1 MTKVGQS
8 SFRRI
13 LLSRLLLVSVPIL
26 LIGVYLTYRKARSA
40 ILHTARQNITESAI
54 AKGKS
59 ISKSVDILKAELIIA
74 ANNKVFA
81 GDSLQDIQSFLK
93 DLDQDLSTNIQCIQ
107 IIDVES
113 GAAIASNCGQKALL
127 NDFNSFNDL
136 WKKESPP
143 SVQIKSLVSTSSNSL
158 HSQDEDADLPI
169 RISQLELLFCVPI
182 LQESEEANL
191 ILTVK
196 SALLQQ
202 EQVKPGLLTGN
213 TGVIHQNGLIL
224 AYPYPELIGQNIAQQ
239 PDHRRWK
246 KLIKQALESPP
257 GYFRLFS
264 PEEPPVELLTGYTNI
279 TSPITEEKEQ
289 KWIILDITPLEEA
302 LAGLEEVRTVLL
314 IMTCALII
322 GSIMATLYISRDLAI
337 PLEKLS
343 DTVFHEDNLPEK
355 NIISQN
361 FKIREYNRL
370 AAILNEREFKLRS
383 WGQELEN
390 AWKKAD
396 AADRS
401 KNEFLMT
408 ISHELR
414 TPLNGIIGSLRL
426 VIEDCCDD
434 REEEKAF
441 LNRSNSSAVR
451 LLKTISDI
459 LEIANMEKGQLR
471 INLEKVNLSEV
482 LSQSIFENLTAIKDK
497 GLKFN
502 SPNQDEPLLIEADP
516 IKLKQVFN
524 NIIDNAV
531 KFTATGAITIS
542 TSIDSCNESS
552 GQEAIKKVIVIIE
565 DTGIGIDIDNQA
577 KLFRPFV
584 MVDGTTTRKY
594 GGVGLGL
601 AISRNLV
608 ELMGGTINISSPGRD
623 KGVKVEIAFPLIG

>member
-26 LIGVYLTYRKARSA
+26 LIGVYFTYRKARSA
-40 ILHTARQNITESAI
+40 ILDTARQNITESAI
-54 AKGKS
+54 SKGKS

-81 GDSLQDIQSFLK
+81 GDSLQDMQSFLQY
-93 DLDQDLSTNIQCIQ
+93 LDQDLSTNIQCIQ
-107 IIDVES
+107 IINVAS
-113 GAAIASNCGQKALL
+113 GAAIASTCGQKSLL
-127 NDFNSFNDL
+127 DSFNNSWLKQDN
-136 WKKESPP
+136 PP
-143 SVQIKSLVSTSSNSL
+143 VYIKSLVTTASNSL
-158 HSQDEDADLPI
+158 NSQDKNVDFPI

-224 AYPYPELIGQNIAQQ
+224 AYPYPELIGQNISQQ

-302 LAGLEEVRTVLL
+302 LAGLEEIRIVLL
-314 IMTCALII
+314 IMTCALIM
-322 GSIMATLYISRDLAI
+322 GSIIATLYISRDLAI

-426 VIEDCCDD
+426 VMEDCCDD

-441 LNRSNSSAVR
+441 LNRANSSAVR

-482 LSQSIFENLTAIKDK
+482 LNQSIFENLTAIKDK

-502 SPNQDEPLLIEADP
+502 SPNQDGPLLIEADP
-516 IKLKQVFN
+516 VKLKQVFN

-542 TSIDSCNESS
+542 ISIDSCHKSPE
-552 GQEAIKKVIVIIE
+552 QEAIKKVAVFIE
-565 DTGIGIDIDNQA
+565 DTGIGIDINSQA

-594 GGVGLGL
+594 GGAGLGL

-608 ELMGGTINISSPGRD
+608 ELMGGVINISSPGRGQ
-623 KGVKVEIAFPLIG
+623 GVKVKIDFPLIN

>member
-26 LIGVYLTYRKARSA
+26 LIGVYFTYRKARSA
-40 ILHTARQNITESAI
+40 ILDTARQNITESAI
-54 AKGKS
+54 SKGKS

-81 GDSLQDIQSFLK
+81 GDSLQDMQSFLQY
-93 DLDQDLSTNIQCIQ
+93 LDQDLSTNIQCIQ
-107 IIDVES
+107 IINVAS
-113 GAAIASNCGQKALL
+113 GAAIASTCGQKSLL
-127 NDFNSFNDL
+127 DSFNNSWLKQDN
-136 WKKESPP
+136 PP
-143 SVQIKSLVSTSSNSL
+143 VYIKSLVTTASNPL
-158 HSQDEDADLPI
+158 NYQNENVDFPI

-182 LQESEEANL
+182 LQESEEANF

-224 AYPYPELIGQNIAQQ
+224 AYPYPELIGQNISQQ

-279 TSPITEEKEQ
+279 TSPITEEKGQ

-302 LAGLEEVRTVLL
+302 LAGLEEVRIVLL
-314 IMTCALII
+314 IMTCALIM
-322 GSIMATLYISRDLAI
+322 GSIIATLYISRDLAI

-343 DTVFHEDNLPEK
+343 DTVFHEDNLQEK

-383 WGQELEN
+383 WGKELES

-441 LNRSNSSAVR
+441 LQRANSSAVR
-451 LLKTISDI
+451 LLRTISDI
-459 LEIANMEKGQLR
+459 LEIANMEKGKSTVS
-471 INLEKVNLSEV
+471 LEKVDLSEV
-482 LSQSIFENLTAIKDK
+482 LRQNIVENLTKIKDK

-502 SPNQDEPLLIEADP
+502 PPQKNEPLFIKADP

-542 TSIDSCNESS
+542 ILIDYINESS
-552 GQEAIKKVIVIIE
+552 EQEVIKKVIVIIE
-565 DTGIGIDIDNQA
+565 DTGIGIDVDNQA

-623 KGVKVEIAFPLIG
+623 EGVKVEIAFPLID